1 MHVCIVYLCR
11 YPLIVHLCVYVG
23 PPAIVIAP
31 AGINA
36 PAVIGAKVTFGC
48 VSEGSPPPP
57 IEWKF
62 NDNVEITTVSY
73 RIITLAYL
81 MCR

>member
-1 MHVCIVYLCR
+1 MHVCIVHLCR
-11 YPLIVHLCVYVG
+11 YPLIVYACVYVE

-31 AGINA
+31 TGINT
-36 PAVIGAKVTFGC
+36 PAVVGAKVTFGC

-57 IEWKF
+57 IEWQF

-73 RIITLAYL
+73 RIITIAYL
-81 MCR
+81 MYH